1 MFNKS
6 IRATLLKLGVLA
18 FCLSWLVYF
27 MFKNEIPTDVGDGL
41 MHFFYAQASW
51 ENVDLF
57 LHHWGKPFFILLS
70 SSFAQFGFDGMVIFN
85 IIVFAATTLIGFK
98 ILQTFEVTV
107 WLQLLFPLLLLIP
120 HDVTQTIFGGL
131 TEPLFNLAAIASL
144 WFLLDK
150 KYFWFAIIVSFM
162 PFMRSEGQ
170 LPVVLA
176 LFLLVYN
183 KSYKTI
189 PFLFLGFV
197 LYSIAGIFVYN
208 DFWWYFTK
216 SAYSMDNAI
225 YGKGTWGHY
234 LISYKNYLGNPAVYI
249 LIIGIPA
256 MVILAFKKRWK
267 DMQLEWAFYA
277 YGIFIGVVVLH
288 SYFWATGQ
296 NGSMGL
302 TRIATQGMPIFV
314 LLHLYYISRFKFF
327 NHFIAKILYGAFAIV
342 LLVSLVSTKIYPKKV
357 GALDR
362 QVVEAAKFLK
372 AYKGKENKIYYHF
385 PLFAY
390 AFDEN
395 PFSGSGQ
402 CVFHSFSDL
411 GLELKTVIKPGD
423 FIVRDS
429 HFGPMEAN
437 LPLSE
442 VEKYSEL
449 VKVHECISSEQ
460 VDDAFG
466 EIESVVIYQYIPT
479 EKQKPIPSP
488 VTKLLEK

>member
-1 MFNKS
+1 
-6 IRATLLKLGVLA
+6 
-18 FCLSWLVYF
+18 
-27 MFKNEIPTDVGDGL
+27 

-51 ENVDLF
+51 ENVDLC

-85 IIVFAATTLIGFK
+85 IIVFAATTLMGFK

-225 YGKGTWGHY
+225 YGKGTWEHY